1 MEKNVQKSSKKI
13 QMWKLLHM
21 EGKIHRGWLQI
32 KQAYVI
38 CCFSLYYFN
47 MIMRQHIL
55 KEKRDM
61 KRQMRQFNKLSTCGQ
76 TH

>member
-13 QMWKLLHM
+13 KMWKLLHM